1 MSSLASGLLQSEEG
15 RALAD
20 KSERRTVLN
29 KLKGM
34 LVQGPFALKTVCF
47 LSCAICC
54 VVNVLAALPF
64 LFTFDIGRMVVNVYA
79 IIFSFIGCILEL
91 GPCLCTRRCLGWLE
105 HWVKLF
111 SRVKGR
117 GILYLILGGMSLA
130 SIRTGDSGL
139 YQTIG
144 TIDGICLIVCAIF
157 SLCVSYYAKN
167 KLNDLHSKMVLSHQE
182 DVVSKNK
189 KNAEILFVLTYIT
202 YPSFHIHI
210 MFTLYTGILQTN
222 V

>member
-47 LSCAICC
+47 LACAVCC

-111 SRVKGR
+111 
-117 GILYLILGGMSLA
+117 L
-130 SIRTGDSGL
+130 
-139 YQTIG
+139 
-144 TIDGICLIVCAIF
+144 
-157 SLCVSYYAKN
+157 
-167 KLNDLHSKMVLSHQE
+167 
-182 DVVSKNK
+182 
-189 KNAEILFVLTYIT
+189 LFFCQL
-202 YPSFHIHI
+202 F
-210 MFTLYTGILQTN
+210 
-222 V
+222 

>member
-47 LSCAICC
+47 LACAICC

-91 GPCLCTRRCLGWLE
+91 GPCLCTRRCHGWLE

-111 SRVKGR
+111 SRVSGR

-157 SLCVSYYAKN
+157 SLCVSYYAKK

-189 KNAEILFVLTYIT
+189 
-202 YPSFHIHI
+202 
-210 MFTLYTGILQTN
+210 
-222 V
+222 